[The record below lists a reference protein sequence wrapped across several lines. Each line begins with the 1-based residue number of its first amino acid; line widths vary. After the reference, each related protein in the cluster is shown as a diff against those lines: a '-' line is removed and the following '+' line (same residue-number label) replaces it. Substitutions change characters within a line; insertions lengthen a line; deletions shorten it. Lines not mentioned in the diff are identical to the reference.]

1 MSIPDFQ
8 SAMLP
13 ILKILNEK
21 RESSTSTIRD
31 GVALFLKQ
39 LNKKDVNYYLLEKL
53 EFLTIE

>member
-1 MSIPDFQ
+1 
-8 SAMLP
+8 MLP

>member
-13 ILKILNEK
+13 ILKVVSEK
-21 RESSTSTIRD
+21 GESSTSMIRD
-31 GVALFLKQ
+31 GVAIVFKTTEQ
-39 LNKKDVNYYLLEKL
+39 ERRELLPSGKL

>member
-21 RESSTSTIRD
+21 KESSTSTIRD